1 MKFSDYDKAAVEAE
15 LTAAWEQAGIFATNS
30 QSTKPPYTIIMPPPN
45 VTGSL
50 HVGHALT
57 FSLQDILIRYHRAL
71 GYEVLWQAGTD
82 HAGIATQMLVERKLA
97 AEGKNRLEMGREA
110 FLAKVWEWKA
120 ESGSTISR
128 QLRRLGASAD
138 WSRERFTLDDGVSA
152 AVRRAFVTLYR
163 DGLIYRDKRLVN
175 WDPQL
180 QTAVSDLE
188 VVSREVKGSLWY
200 IRYPLASVPPSD
212 YLTLSESD
220 GWNDQNSILIATT
233 RPETMLADGAVA
245 VHPDNPRWQHL
256 IGKTVVVP
264 LCDRR
269 IPVIAD
275 DYADIDKGTGAVK
288 ITAAH
293 DFNDFKVAERHGL
306 EVIVIMDK
314 FAKMTDNVPAAYRGL
329 DRFVARRA
337 VVADL
342 EAAGLLLKA
351 EPHNHMVPHGD
362 RSGVVI
368 EPFLTEQ
375 WFVRAEVLAQQAI
388 AAVDQGDSRF
398 VPPQWKNTWDEWLHN
413 IQPWCISRQL
423 WWGHQIPAWYGPDGQ
438 YYVAESR
445 AEAEAQAEQHYGRAV
460 DLTQSQDPDVLDT
473 WFSSALWPISTL
485 GWPESTGD
493 LARFYPSSVMVTGF
507 DIIFFWVARMMMFCI
522 YFMQKDNPQ
531 RKLADVIPFRDIYIH
546 ALVRDAT
553 GQKMSKSKGNVLDPI
568 ETIDKY
574 GADALRFTL
583 AAMAAPGRDIKIS
596 EQRIEGFR
604 NFGTKLWN
612 AAKFAEIN
620 RCDYD
625 PAFDPQAVQLP
636 LNQWMVTEANRAIR
650 DSTKYY
656 GDYRFDL
663 AAQSLYSFAWDGFCD
678 WYIELAKPILLNPD
692 SPALAEV
699 RATFAWVL
707 RILCQLLHPIMP
719 FRTEKIFQLAGL
731 GTGLLA
737 VEPYPTPL
745 ALNFPDRQVAQIAWL
760 IATITEI
767 RRTRAELNV
776 PAGAM
781 LQAVT
786 AASEPSREFISHYAP
801 MIAKLA
807 RTVVRMGGAADTA
820 RGVSLRVTLAG
831 QPQAG
836 FVDYGLEL
844 GGVIDFAAETLRLT
858 VEMTASQTELD
869 KLRGRL
875 ANPDFRAKADPEVIA
890 DNELRVQELASLVA
904 KLAATLRQIG

>member
-1 MKFSDYDKAAVEAE
+1 
-15 LTAAWEQAGIFATNS
+15 
-30 QSTKPPYTIIMPPPN
+30 
-45 VTGSL
+45 
-50 HVGHALT
+50 
-57 FSLQDILIRYHRAL
+57 
-71 GYEVLWQAGTD
+71 
-82 HAGIATQMLVERKLA
+82 
-97 AEGKNRLEMGREA
+97 
-110 FLAKVWEWKA
+110 
-120 ESGSTISR
+120 
-128 QLRRLGASAD
+128 
-138 WSRERFTLDDGVSA
+138 
-152 AVRRAFVTLYR
+152 
-163 DGLIYRDKRLVN
+163 RLVN

-200 IRYPLASVPPSD
+200 IRYPLASVPQAD
-212 YLTLSESD
+212 YRSIAESD
-220 GWNDQNSILIATT
+220 GWSDQNSILIATT

-264 LCDRR
+264 LCDRQ
-269 IPVIAD
+269 IPVISD
-275 DYADIDKGTGAVK
+275 DYADPDKGSGAVK

-329 DRFVARRA
+329 DRFDARKA

-342 EAAGLLLKA
+342 EAAGLLVKT
-351 EPHNHMVPHGD
+351 EPHSHMVPHGD

-375 WFVRAEVLAQQAI
+375 WFVRAEVLARQAI

-398 VPPQWKNTWDEWLHN
+398 VPPQWKNTWDEWLHH

-423 WWGHQIPAWYGPDGQ
+423 WWGHQIPAWYGPDGHIF
-438 YYVAESR
+438 VAESQGQ
-445 AEAEAQAEQHYGRAV
+445 AEAEAQAHYGRAV
-460 DLTQSQDPDVLDT
+460 NLSQSQDPGVLDT

-493 LARFYPSSVMVTGF
+493 LARFYPSSVLVTGF

-522 YFMQKDNPQ
+522 YFMQKDHPE
-531 RKLADVIPFRDIYIH
+531 RRLAEVIPFRDIYIH

-553 GQKMSKSKGNVLDPI
+553 GQKMSKSKGNILDPI

-612 AAKFAEIN
+612 AAKFAEMN
-620 RCDYD
+620 RCDFV
-625 PAFDPQAVQLP
+625 PLFDPKTVELP
-636 LNQWMVTEANRAIR
+636 LNQWVVTEANRAIR
-650 DSTKYY
+650 DSMKHY

-663 AAQSLYSFAWDGFCD
+663 AAQSLYSFVWDGFCD
-678 WYIELAKPILLNPD
+678 WYIELAKPILLGGD
-692 SPALAEV
+692 SPAQHEV
-699 RATFAWVL
+699 RATYAWVL
-707 RILCQLLHPIMP
+707 RTICQLLHPIMP

-731 GTGLLA
+731 GKGFLA

-745 ALNFPDRQVAQIAWL
+745 QLNFPVRQVAEIAGL

-781 LQAVT
+781 IKAVT
-786 AASEPSREFISHYAP
+786 AASEPTREFIEQYAP

-807 RTVVRMGGAADTA
+807 RTEVSLGGVADSA
-820 RGVSLRVTLAG
+820 RGVSLRVT

-836 FVDYGLEL
+836 FVDYWLEL

-858 VEMTASQTELD
+858 KEMSTSQTELD
-869 KLRGRL
+869 RLRGRL
-875 ANPDFRAKADPEVIA
+875 ANPEFRAKADPEVIA
-890 DNELRVQELASLVA
+890 DNELRLHDLASRVE
-904 KLAATLRQIG
+904 KISATLGQMG